1 MGGST
6 MRVLVTGATGFI
18 GQALVAALVAAGV
31 EVRGLGRTA
40 PAGCEWRPGDL
51 TMVESLRGACAD
63 TEVVLH
69 LAGIAHT
76 RALGSQHTEVTVAGT
91 RALLAEARR
100 AGVRQFI
107 FVSSIKAQCS
117 DDEYARSR
125 LAAENLV
132 RAASF
137 PLMAIVRPGL
147 VYGPGMKGNLA
158 RLLSLAARGWPLP
171 VPEGGALRSLIHRD
185 DLVRVLV
192 ALIGASSTSSPYVL
206 TDGRAY
212 TLRAI
217 YDEMRA
223 GFGYRPIVY
232 ALPPA
237 FFERIARLGD
247 RVARWTARPCPW
259 DSKAL
264 APFLQSC
271 FSDDRRVWDDL
282 GLKPLYSLASAM
294 PGLVSAYRETQRK
307 SARAP
312 AARSRP

>member
-1 MGGST
+1 

-18 GQALVAALVAAGV
+18 GQALVAALGAAGAK
-31 EVRGLGRTA
+31 VRGLGRKA

-51 TMVESLRGACAD
+51 TIVESLRGACTD
-63 TEVVLH
+63 IDVVFH

-76 RALGSQHTEVTVAGT
+76 RALGSQHAEVTVAGT
-91 RALLAEARR
+91 RALLAEAHH

-117 DDEYARSR
+117 DDDYARSR
-125 LAAENLV
+125 LAAEDLV
-132 RAASF
+132 RAAPF
-137 PLMAIVRPGL
+137 PLTAIVRPGL

-171 VPEGGALRSLIHRD
+171 VPDGGALRSLIHRD
-185 DLVRVLV
+185 DVVRVLV
-192 ALIGASSTSSPYVL
+192 ALMETSTAPIPYVL
-206 TDGRAY
+206 TDGSTY

-232 ALPPA
+232 GLPTA
-237 FFERIARLGD
+237 FFARIARLGD

-282 GLKPLYSLASAM
+282 GLKPHYSLASAM
-294 PGLVSAYRETQRK
+294 PGLVCAYHEAQRK
-307 SARAP
+307 GSH